1 MRNLYMYGAVGV
13 WCLSLPVG
21 AVAEGIPNIV
31 ITPLRTE
38 TSLADVLAPITVLDR
53 RQIEQSGAST
63 LPQALALIGGV
74 QVNSLYGAGLRANV
88 SLRGFGDNAV
98 SNTLVLVDGRPLNNS
113 DIGSIDWGGVPLG
126 DVQRIEVIQGGAG
139 VLYGDQAVGGVI
151 NIVTRTPLRA
161 GGSVSV
167 TRGSYGG
174 ERIVGALRNRLS
186 NGFSYALT
194 AKQARAGNYRD
205 NNASD
210 LHDYRARLG
219 YDYAGGRVFGTFQRS
234 HEVLGMPGGLFAAQ
248 VAENPRQARYANDY
262 ADTKTSAMSL
272 GWRQSLSDFW
282 HLETDFDRRTSRGF
296 GQLSGSAFTQQ
307 RDYRSLSPRLVY
319 AAADGA
325 QFIVGMDWRDNRYD
339 FSSPYGV
346 TQSHQRLNAGY
357 LQAGVPL
364 PAHLRL
370 NVGVRAAQASNH
382 VIDSSSFPAGQSFDN
397 TATAGDLGLAWQATR
412 KTRLYARV
420 AQVYRFPKVD
430 ELTFTTTGGAGLA
443 TQTGN
448 SYEAGGKWSQGG
460 RELAVDAYRLNLHDE
475 IAYDPSAGSYG
486 ANVNLDRTRRTGLRL
501 TAAVPLTPRW
511 RLHAVYAWT
520 NARFASGTF
529 DGNEVPLVARNTLK
543 AALSWLPRSGLSVTA
558 TLRARDESYAAGDFS
573 NALAPLPGGTVVDLG
588 GRYAWR
594 SWVFAARIG
603 NLCDRRYSDYA
614 AKGYNPAQAYAAQ
627 TAYYPAPRRNV
638 SLSASYRF

>member
-1 MRNLYMYGAVGV
+1 MRNLYLYGAVGAV
-13 WCLSLPVG
+13 CLSLPIG
-21 AVAEGIPNIV
+21 AAAAGIPNIV

-38 TSLADVLAPITVLDR
+38 TSLTDVLAPIVVLTR
-53 RQIEQSGAST
+53 KQIENSGAST

-113 DIGSIDWGGVPLG
+113 DLGSIDWGAVPLG

-161 GGSVSV
+161 GGSVTV
-167 TRGSYGG
+167 TRGSYGE
-174 ERIVGALRNRLS
+174 ERIVGTLHNRLS

-194 AKQARAGNYRD
+194 AKQAHADNYR
-205 NNASD
+205 NNNVSD

-234 HEVLGMPGGLFAAQ
+234 HEVLGLPGGLFAAQ
-248 VAENPRQARYANDY
+248 LAENPRQARYASDY
-262 ADTKTSAMSL
+262 ADTKTGTVSL

-282 HLETDFDRRTSRGF
+282 YLETDFDRRTSRGF
-296 GQLSGSAFTQQ
+296 GRLSGSAFTQQ

-319 AAADGA
+319 AAADGT
-325 QFIVGMDWRDNRYD
+325 QFIVGMDWRDNGYD
-339 FSSPYGV
+339 FNSPYGV

-370 NVGVRAAQASNH
+370 QAGVRAAQADNH
-382 VIDSSSFPAGQSFDN
+382 VTDSSSFASGQSFSN
-397 TATAGDLGLAWQATR
+397 VATAGDLGLAWQATPA
-412 KTRLYARV
+412 TRFYVRV

-430 ELTFTTTGGAGLA
+430 ELTYTTTGSAGLA

-448 SYEAGGKWSQGG
+448 SYEAGAKWAQSG
-460 RELAVDAYRLNLHDE
+460 RELALDVYRLNLHNE

-501 TAAVPLTPRW
+501 SAAAPLARHW

-520 NARFASGTF
+520 DARFGSGTF

-543 AALSWLPRSGLSVTA
+543 ADLSWQPRSGLSVTA
-558 TLRARDESYAAGDFS
+558 TLLARDKSFAAGDFA
-573 NALAPLPGGTVVDLG
+573 NALAPLPGGTVADLA

-594 SWVFAARIG
+594 SWVFGARID
-603 NLCDRRYSDYA
+603 NLFDRRYSDYA
-614 AKGYNPAQAYAAQ
+614 AKGYNSAQANAAQ

-638 SLSASYRF
+638 SFSASYRF

>member
-1 MRNLYMYGAVGV
+1 MRNLYLYGAVGAV
-13 WCLSLPVG
+13 CLSLPIG
-21 AVAEGIPNIV
+21 AAAAGIPNIV

-38 TSLADVLAPITVLDR
+38 TSLTDVLAPIVVLTR
-53 RQIEQSGAST
+53 KQIENSGAST

-113 DIGSIDWGGVPLG
+113 DLGSIDWGAVPLG

-161 GGSVSV
+161 GGSVTV
-167 TRGSYGG
+167 TRGSYGE
-174 ERIVGALRNRLS
+174 ERIVGTLHNRLS

-194 AKQARAGNYRD
+194 AKQAHADNYR
-205 NNASD
+205 NNNVSD

-234 HEVLGMPGGLFAAQ
+234 HEVLGLPGGLFAAQ
-248 VAENPRQARYANDY
+248 LAENPRQARYASDY
-262 ADTKTSAMSL
+262 ADTKTGTVSL

-282 HLETDFDRRTSRGF
+282 YLETDFDRRTSRGF
-296 GQLSGSAFTQQ
+296 GRLSGSAFTQQ

-319 AAADGA
+319 AAADGT
-325 QFIVGMDWRDNRYD
+325 QFIVGMDWRDNGYD
-339 FSSPYGV
+339 FNSSYGV

-370 NVGVRAAQASNH
+370 QAGVRAAQADNH
-382 VIDSSSFPAGQSFDN
+382 VTDSSSFASGQSFSN
-397 TATAGDLGLAWQATR
+397 VATAGDLGLAWQATPA
-412 KTRLYARV
+412 TRFYVRV

-430 ELTFTTTGGAGLA
+430 ELTYTTTGSAGLA

-448 SYEAGGKWSQGG
+448 SYEAGAKWAQSG
-460 RELAVDAYRLNLHDE
+460 RELALDVYRLNLHNE

-501 TAAVPLTPRW
+501 SAAAPLAWHW

-520 NARFASGTF
+520 DARFGSGTF

-543 AALSWLPRSGLSVTA
+543 ADLSWQPRSGLSVTA
-558 TLRARDESYAAGDFS
+558 TLLARDKSIAAGDFA
-573 NALAPLPGGTVVDLG
+573 NALAPLPGGTVADLA

-594 SWVFAARIG
+594 SWVFGARID
-603 NLCDRRYSDYA
+603 NLFDRRYSDYA
-614 AKGYNPAQAYAAQ
+614 AKGYNSAQANAAQ

-638 SLSASYRF
+638 SFSASYRF